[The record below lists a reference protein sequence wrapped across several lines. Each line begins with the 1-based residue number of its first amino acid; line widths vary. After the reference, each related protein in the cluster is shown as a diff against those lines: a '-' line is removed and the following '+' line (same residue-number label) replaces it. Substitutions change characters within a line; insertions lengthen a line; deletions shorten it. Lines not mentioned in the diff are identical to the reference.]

1 MMSKTLPGT
10 GAYVSRRKDIN
21 LVDLIETRIARIARI
36 ARRNR
41 SVVFEPIMG
50 DAASCVTGSAGPA
63 THPPLETRI
72 IRSLLAGL
80 F

>member
-1 MMSKTLPGT
+1 MTKETLPGT
-10 GAYVSRRKDIN
+10 GAYVPRLEDVN
-21 LVDLIETRIARIARI
+21 LVDLTETRIARIAP
-36 ARRNR
+36 RNR
-41 SVVFEPIMG
+41 DVVVEPIMG

>member
-1 MMSKTLPGT
+1 MMNKTLPGT
-10 GAYVSRRKDIN
+10 GAYVSRLEDVN
-21 LVDLIETRIARIARI
+21 LVDLIETRIKRIARL
-36 ARRNR
+36 NR
-41 SVVFEPIMG
+41 SVVVEPIMG